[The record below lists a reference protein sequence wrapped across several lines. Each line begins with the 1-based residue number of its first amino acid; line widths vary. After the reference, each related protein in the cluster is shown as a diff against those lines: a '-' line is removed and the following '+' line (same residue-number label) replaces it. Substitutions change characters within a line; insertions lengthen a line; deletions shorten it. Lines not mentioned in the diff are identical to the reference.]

1 MHSTASMPRANAR
14 RSDEVRNRWGRWSAQ
29 ATERRRRSRSPPAS
43 TAPTPTTANSS
54 TSAPVKGR
62 LDVPVAPVVP
72 VELAPLDAELN
83 GSPLDGLVPALVEET
98 TGGLQL
104 V

>member
-1 MHSTASMPRANAR
+1 MDQVR
-14 RSDEVRNRWGRWSAQ
+14 RNTTGRRSAQ

-62 LDVPVAPVVP
+62 LDEPPGVVGLAALV
-72 VELAPLDAELN
+72 VELY
-83 GSPLDGLVPALVEET
+83 GSPLDGLMPTDVAATV
-98 TGGLQL
+98 GGAQP